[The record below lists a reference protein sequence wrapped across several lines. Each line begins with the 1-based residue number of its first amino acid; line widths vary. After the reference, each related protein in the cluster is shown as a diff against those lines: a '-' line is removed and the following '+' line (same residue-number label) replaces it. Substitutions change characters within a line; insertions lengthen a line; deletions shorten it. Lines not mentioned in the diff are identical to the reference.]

1 MPRDAAA
8 LLPGPESRL
17 QSQTVL
23 GIWNGRG
30 TLAIILWTFLGVGQ
44 VVLQVVSGT
53 LFDGVSAGDV

>member
-1 MPRDAAA
+1 MPRDVAA
-8 LLPGPESRL
+8 LLPGPQSRL

-30 TLAIILWTFLGVGQ
+30 TLAIILWTFLGV